1 MTEAFV
7 SRTRPRGTATSRFG
21 SALVKGDIHAAV
33 RGGRASVQA
42 GRRRAFSVLIA
53 GPDPGERLKAAEAV
67 AGTLRVDLFRIDLS
81 RVVSKFI
88 GETESNLRRVFSAAE
103 RAGAVLFLDEADA
116 LFGKRSEVKDAH
128 DRHADLVAEHLT
140 QNLKAHPGVV
150 AWGMPSDDRN
160 PPPGRLTFDAVV
172 RLRPDPTDPDGDDA
186 DS

>member
-33 RGGRASVQA
+33 RSARASVQA
-42 GRRRAFSVLIA
+42 GRLRAFSVLIA
-53 GPDPGERLKAAEAV
+53 GADPDERLKAAQAV

-81 RVVSKFI
+81 RVVGKFI
-88 GETESNLRRVFSAAE
+88 GETESNLRRAFSAAE
-103 RAGAVLFLDEADA
+103 RAGAVLFFDEADA

-128 DRHADLVAEHLT
+128 DRYADLVAGHLT

-150 AWGMPSDDRN
+150 AWGMASDDRN
-160 PPPGRLTFDAVV
+160 PPPGRPTFDAVV
-172 RLRPDPTDPDGDDA
+172 RLRPDPTDPG
-186 DS
+186 S